1 MPGPSVAIAA
11 RRDSGRRASRARP
24 FMALALVAVLNA
36 PCGAQDRYFDAGGV
50 RLRYTDQGAGE
61 PIVLVHGF
69 SNRLELW
76 TTVGIVQDLA
86 RDHRVITFDLRGHG
100 RSGKPHDPARYGREM
115 TLDIVRVLDH
125 LGIVRAHVVGY
136 SLGGHLTSQLL
147 TLHPERF
154 LSATLVA
161 GAGRFDWDNTK
172 ARQADTVA
180 MEIEHDCVSRSL
192 IRRLAPPTA
201 QPPEDTLRALSARCV
216 ADSTQDRFALAAAT
230 RSWARQAFTPSA
242 ASAVT
247 VPTLALVGSDDPQ
260 RRALEDL
267 VRLRPSVKL
276 VIIDGATHG
285 GARGILTRPE
295 TLAALR
301 NFLSE
306 H

>member
-1 MPGPSVAIAA
+1 
-11 RRDSGRRASRARP
+11 
-24 FMALALVAVLNA
+24 VAVLNA
-36 PCGAQDRYFDAGGV
+36 PCAAQDRYFDAGGV
-50 RLRYTDQGAGE
+50 KLRYTDRGAGE

-115 TLDIVRVLDH
+115 AVDIVRLLDH
-125 LGIVRAHVVGY
+125 LGITRAHIVGY
-136 SLGGHLTSQLL
+136 SLGGHLTSQLV

-161 GAGRFDWDNTK
+161 GAGRFDWDSTK

-180 MEIEHDCVSRSL
+180 MELERECVSRSL
-192 IRRLAPPTA
+192 IRRLAPPSA
-201 QPPEDTLRALSARCV
+201 QPPEDTLRALSARCM
-216 ADSTQDRFALAAAT
+216 ADTTQDRFALAAAT
-230 RSWARQAFTPSA
+230 RSWASQAFTPA
-242 ASAVT
+242 AATGVT

-260 RRALEDL
+260 RRALEAL

-276 VIIDGATHG
+276 VIIDGATHA
-285 GARGILTRPE
+285 GARGILARPE
-295 TLAALR
+295 TLVALR
-301 NFLSE
+301 DFLSAGRSPRRVPP
-306 H
+306 